1 MINFKDQCDV
11 CKNFEILIGYKNE
24 CLCINCLL
32 KILKERNV
40 IDMNGIE
47 RIKILSAEITDK
59 PLLKI
64 VEYLL
69 SREDMNAKYLNEE
82 KSLSQMISY
91 IRSEAKKQAKNG
103 VAMIEDEV
111 VYGWAI
117 HYFDETNIDLG
128 LDKKV
133 DKIELEDDDSKTIEN
148 KPKKII
154 SKKSKQDVI
163 PEGQLQL
170 ELF

>member
-69 SREDMNAKYLNEE
+69 SREDMNDKYLSEE

-133 DKIELEDDDSKTIEN
+133 DKIELEDGDSKTVEN

-154 SKKSKQDVI
+154 SKKQKQDVI

>member
-1 MINFKDQCDV
+1 
-11 CKNFEILIGYKNE
+11 
-24 CLCINCLL
+24 
-32 KILKERNV
+32 
-40 IDMNGIE
+40 MNGIE
-47 RIKILSAEITDK
+47 RIKTLSAKITDK

-64 VEYLL
+64 IGYLL
-69 SREDMNAKYLNEE
+69 SREDMSEKYLNEE

-103 VAMIEDEV
+103 VAMIEDDV

-117 HYFDETNIDLG
+117 HYFDETNNDLG
-128 LDKKV
+128 LDKKAE
-133 DKIELEDDDSKTIEN
+133 KIELEDDNSKTIEN

-154 SKKSKQDVI
+154 SKKPKQDVV

>member
-69 SREDMNAKYLNEE
+69 SREDMNDKYLNEE

-91 IRSEAKKQAKNG
+91 IRSAAKKQAKNG

-148 KPKKII
+148 KQKKII